1 MDMNLGKLQEMVT
14 DREAWRAAVHEV
26 TKSRTQLGDWT
37 TQQSDFIGGQSNFV
51 LCLSYLGIF
60 FFSLI
65 VIGHSGPWLV
75 CIFPAHPEAFLSGWG
90 QRDGILRGGLTISDE
105 VLGDVQGDSDH
116 EGAADMGGAHKA
128 DHTAGDA
135 DQCQGR
141 LVHRTSG
148 RAHWKQD
155 KSKAFGV
162 KNLGSKGP
170 FAAQPGK

>member
-1 MDMNLGKLQEMVT
+1 MLQSMRSQRVGHNWATEQHNNLISLV
-14 DREAWRAAVHEV
+14 DN
-26 TKSRTQLGDWT
+26 L
-37 TQQSDFIGGQSNFV
+37 I
-51 LCLSYLGIF
+51 LSSVFLIWVYF

-90 QRDGILRGGLTISDE
+90 QRNGILRGGLTISDE

-148 RAHWKQD
+148 RAH
-155 KSKAFGV
+155 
-162 KNLGSKGP
+162 
-170 FAAQPGK
+170 